1 MARLSRE
8 RPHLLTRVLSQSQD
22 LYSSLLDGRDNL
34 VVGMFYNEI
43 PKAGLARE
51 WLFDDQLVVI
61 TRPDHPLTRLRKV
74 TALDLQ
80 KCTWVVAESDTRHRR
95 RLEQYFEEAG
105 LDLPHAAVECSLP
118 SILKRVVMQTDYV
131 ALIARM
137 GVDADVKNNLLQ
149 VIEINSPFMARP
161 IALVWRENEILTP
174 AVKSFI
180 QILKEV
186 CHARTA
192 VRSASGR

>member
-1 MARLSRE
+1 MITVAAPSIIASTLFPEVVARLSRE

-22 LYSSLLDGRDNL
+22 LYSSLLDGKYNL

-43 PKAGLARE
+43 RKPAWHVSGCLMTN
-51 WLFDDQLVVI
+51 WSS
-61 TRPDHPLTRLRKV
+61 LRV
-74 TALDLQ
+74 RTILDTSAQ
-80 KCTWVVAESDTRHRR
+80 GHSFRSTECYWVVAESDTRHRR

-149 VIEINSPFMARP
+149 VIEINSPFMAGPSR
-161 IALVWRENEILTP
+161 LSGV
-174 AVKSFI
+174 
-180 QILKEV
+180 
-186 CHARTA
+186 RT
-192 VRSASGR
+192 RYLRQP